1 MSTKNLRMV
10 LRDQSILLLLELL
23 PTTQL
28 LASPLASP
36 LFDLPAI
43 PNLDM
48 FGKYPILQF
57 GVVLVAF
64 IVTVAGLL
72 GWKKGEKLGKDAAAV
87 AAASSAPVAE
97 LHFDGPIRGIFESL
111 SDIKARQLL
120 ARLEIK
126 DDFAVMLSGS
136 RNTIVDKLALVQ
148 ADIRDCIADAVRDQN
163 TQTENR
169 VRDLATNLGTV
180 HERIDELM
188 RVLAAIEDRLPRKA
202 GRG

>member
-1 MSTKNLRMV
+1 MLTRKLQMALVAQNGLSL
-10 LRDQSILLLLELL
+10 LALLL
-23 PTTQL
+23 TTPL
-28 LASPLASP
+28 TAKPLAFP
-36 LFDLPAI
+36 LLEIPIIPDL
-43 PNLDM
+43 DV

-57 GVVLVAF
+57 GIVVIAF
-64 IVTVAGLL
+64 VVTVAGLL
-72 GWKKGEKLGKDAAAV
+72 GWKKGEKAGKEQAALAPSTV
-87 AAASSAPVAE
+87 PVAE
-97 LHFDGPIRGIFESL
+97 LHFDGPIRAIFEGL

-126 DDFAVMLSGS
+126 DDFAVLLTGS
-136 RNTIVDKLALVQ
+136 RNSIVDKLALVQ
-148 ADIRDCIADAVRDQN
+148 ADIRDCIASAVRDQN

-188 RVLAAIEDRLPRKA
+188 RLLSQIEDRLPRKA